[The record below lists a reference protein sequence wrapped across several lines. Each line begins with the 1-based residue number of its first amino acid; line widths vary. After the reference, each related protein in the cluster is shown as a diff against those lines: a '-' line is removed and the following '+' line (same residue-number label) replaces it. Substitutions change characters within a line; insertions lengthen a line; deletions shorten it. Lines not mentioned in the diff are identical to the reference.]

1 MAIPPGQDAARVK
14 APALGFR
21 LRRMLEGGSHRTV
34 KELVADEKITAS
46 YICRVLRLTL
56 LAPDLVKAIMRG
68 RQPYNGRGS
77 L

>member
-1 MAIPPGQDAARVK
+1 
-14 APALGFR
+14 
-21 LRRMLEGGSHRTV
+21 MLEGGSHRTV
-34 KELVADEKITAS
+34 KELAADEKITVS

-68 RQPYNGRGS
+68 RQQYNGRGS